1 MRSTP
6 RRRGSRPAVWRWRG
20 RRGASSVAVTAA
32 VLAALLGAPAAHA
45 VPTSESWAAEL
56 SVADGD
62 DVNVVAVDGAI
73 RLRDLT
79 PRQTSTGPTPAE
91 GELLLA
97 PRRLSAVSNRVAA
110 ALTAEHPP
118 GSQTVVSVR
127 GVRSDGTW
135 SQWTPAAPA
144 APAVLPEPTFEV
156 QVRVTLVAAPQGAG
170 PALRQ
175 LWLTADR
182 AHNPPDVSSPGV
194 LQSRVFA
201 TRIGLVGH
209 QTANGHQVAAN
220 DRFAALPSRRGL
232 SARDTGDYTVEVCAS
247 PVRCTWTPV
256 WDVGPWNTTDDY
268 WNPPTTRQSFADLP
282 TGRPEAQAAFTDGY
296 NNGRDGFGRR
306 VRNPAG
312 IDLAD
317 GTFRDD
323 LGLTDNTWVTV
334 SYLWTATGPT
344 ATAPAAGPTV
354 AVRAQPA
361 PDAPAVGVIAPHAQ
375 VRAECAL
382 DTPAN
387 PSRAASP
394 SRWLRLGPAQF
405 VPAENLET
413 HDVPHC

>member
-1 MRSTP
+1 MLSTARGGRSQP
-6 RRRGSRPAVWRWRG
+6 SVGRRRG
-20 RRGASSVAVTAA
+20 RRGVTTVAVTAA
-32 VLAALLGAPAAHA
+32 AMAALLGAPAAHA
-45 VPTSESWAAEL
+45 VPTSETWAAEL

-62 DVNVVAVDGAI
+62 DANVVARDGAI

-79 PRQTSTGPTPAE
+79 PHQTSTGPTPAE
-91 GELLLA
+91 GELVLP
-97 PRRLSAVSNRVAA
+97 PRRLSAVSNQVTA
-110 ALTAEHPP
+110 ALTAEQPP

-127 GVRSDGTW
+127 GIRSDGTW
-135 SQWTPAAPA
+135 SQWTAAAPA

-156 QVRVTLVAAPQGAG
+156 QVRVTLVAAPHGAG
-170 PALRQ
+170 PAVRQ

-182 AHNPPDVSSPGV
+182 ADTPDVSSPGV
-194 LQSRVFA
+194 FATRVFA

-220 DRFAALPSRRGL
+220 DRYAALPSRRGL
-232 SARDTGDYTVEVCAS
+232 SARDAGDYTVEVCAS

-268 WNPPTTRQSFADLP
+268 WNPAGTRQSFADLP

-296 NNGRDGFGRR
+296 NNGRDGFGRQ
-306 VRNPAG
+306 VSNPAG

-344 ATAPAAGPTV
+344 ATAPAAGPTL

-375 VRAECAL
+375 VRADCAL
-382 DTPAN
+382 DAPAN

-394 SRWLRLGPAQF
+394 SRWLRLGASQF
-405 VPAENLET
+405 VPAESLET